1 MREEGWP
8 EGAALQGVEK
18 TEEEAGGSLAEAKKP
33 VRGGNYFPGAH
44 AFCCPGGKK
53 LSNIRVFYLNCF
65 PFPGQMVNDRFYFRC
80 RIRENDSKT
89 GPMLKTGNPIKYA
102 GRRAAFKGS
111 KSIYFLNL
119 ISS

>member
-33 VRGGNYFPGAH
+33 VRGGNYFPGAQ

-65 PFPGQMVNDRFYFRC
+65 PFPGQMVNDRFHFRC
-80 RIRENDSKT
+80 RIRDNDSKT
-89 GPMLKTGNPIKYA
+89 GPVLKAGEPREYA
-102 GRRAAFKGS
+102 GRSAVSKGS